1 MDPPAQ
7 PDLGSVWKNVSRRD
21 FERNIDA
28 LFNKRPRVIPE
39 PIDYTGDD
47 QTVDGDAR
55 DPFSVDIER
64 KLADDFAYISA
75 YDVGVHPVTAVAI
88 EYSLKPPGITVRL
101 AANNGV
107 EDHVRKDI
115 TDILVA
121 LKECNNR
128 G

>member
-1 MDPPAQ
+1 MDPLAQ
-7 PDLGSVWKNVSRRD
+7 SELGSVWVNVSRQD
-21 FERNIDA
+21 FERNVDA
-28 LFNKRPRVIPE
+28 LFNKRPQVVLA
-39 PIDYTGDD
+39 PIDYTDNDQAINGD
-47 QTVDGDAR
+47 GR
-55 DPFSVDIER
+55 DPFPIDIER

-75 YDVGVHPVTAVAI
+75 YDVGVHPVTAAAI

-107 EDHVRKDI
+107 EDHVRKEM